1 MPIIFLSILRFHITM
16 FCPSF
21 IGSNAFGF
29 GNSIYIQH
37 LFVLAEELS
46 ILPDALYILKCV
58 V

>member
-1 MPIIFLSILRFHITM
+1 MHANNICV
-16 FCPSF
+16 CPSF